1 MPILRGSVT
10 FARYRVQLPEKGA
23 SNVRRFLTNGL
34 SSHAFEEIDRKG
46 DEDRATGFVEL
57 ENNASV
63 EFSPGTVFYAE
74 RALFGFR
81 VDVIRVSAASVREEV
96 ARWLVTF
103 EREQSRKP
111 GRTEKAEAKA
121 GIRQKLRNR
130 APEQTKVH
138 DVAWNLKT
146 DQLQIWASSR
156 KAIEEVSAA
165 VESALGVK
173 LLPLVPGAMA
183 MDKGFD
189 ESSLEPTAA
198 LVGNEKE
205 VAHGAA

>member
-10 FARYRVQLPEKGA
+10 FARYRLQLPEKGA
-23 SNVRRFLTNGL
+23 SNVRRFLTAGL
-34 SSHAFEEIDRKG
+34 SAHAFEPIDRKS

-57 ENNASV
+57 ENNAAT

-74 RALFGFR
+74 RALFAFR
-81 VDVIRVSAASVREEV
+81 VDTIRVSAAHVRDEV

-103 EREQSRKP
+103 ERENSRKP

-138 DVAWNLKT
+138 DVAWNLKS

-165 VESALGVK
+165 IEAALGVK

-183 MDKGFD
+183 LDRGLD
-189 ESSLEPTAA
+189 ESALEPTAE
-198 LVGNEKE
+198 LVGKE
-205 VAHGAA
+205 VA